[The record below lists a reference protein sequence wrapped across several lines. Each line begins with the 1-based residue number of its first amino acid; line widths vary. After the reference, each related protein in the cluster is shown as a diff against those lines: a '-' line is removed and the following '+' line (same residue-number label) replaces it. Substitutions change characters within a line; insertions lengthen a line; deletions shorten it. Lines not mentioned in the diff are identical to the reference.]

1 MHIAANSRH
10 TGHVMHSYTYSVLLQ
25 AESTFRS
32 ELEPAGI
39 TVVSRTFKTTED
51 PVEAVNDL
59 FVSHASV
66 HMHCLWLACIATVT
80 MITYTIEIAVVC
92 CCNTSKHASLWI

>member
-1 MHIAANSRH
+1 MHIHVLIIELNTVTVTQHLLLAANSKLFIPIYAHRLSF
-10 TGHVMHSYTYSVLLQ
+10 MNLQ

-51 PVEAVNDL
+51 PVDAIKDL
-59 FVSHASV
+59 FVRHPYNVMIYLSV
-66 HMHCLWLACIATVT
+66 HCCT
-80 MITYTIEIAVVC
+80 TI
-92 CCNTSKHASLWI
+92 LR

>member
-1 MHIAANSRH
+1 MI
-10 TGHVMHSYTYSVLLQ
+10 LQ

-51 PVEAVNDL
+51 PVDAIRDL
-59 FVSHASV
+59 FVR
-66 HMHCLWLACIATVT
+66 
-80 MITYTIEIAVVC
+80 
-92 CCNTSKHASLWI
+92 